1 MEIFV
6 WVWFRIRLLDIV
18 KTFGI
23 GRYKKKYLPVFL
35 TTFKSKHPFYLSVT
49 ANTAP
54 LGPVLGTHFFDL
66 GPSKPRV

>member
-23 GRYKKKYLPVFL
+23 RRYKKTLFILSSIFL
-35 TTFKSKHPFYLSVT
+35 LYANVRKNNQQLFKSTNLL
-49 ANTAP
+49 ANAIP
-54 LGPVLGTHFFDL
+54 LEWSYGGRTR
-66 GPSKPRV
+66 S